1 MRISDWSSDVC
12 SSDLFAARGRR
23 FLPSITRRPKKLNG
37 FKLDRGRLALPYDS
51 FFAEDPVRL
60 IEMFAL
66 ADRHQLEIHPL
77 AMRAA
82 SRDVNLIDND
92 IRNDER
98 ANALFLEVLT
108 SRSEERRVGKEFVSR
123 CRYRWSA
130 YP

>member
-12 SSDLFAARGRR
+12 SSDL
-23 FLPSITRRPKKLNG
+23 
-37 FKLDRGRLALPYDS
+37 
-51 FFAEDPVRL
+51 PVRL

-98 ANALFLEVLT
+98 ANALFMEVLT
-108 SRSEERRVGKEFVSR
+108 SPRDPERVIRWMNEATVFGRFIPDFGRVVDQLDRKSTR
-123 CRYRWSA
+123 MNSSH
-130 YP
+130 

>member
-1 MRISDWSSDVC
+1 MVCDVTGVFLAHL
-12 SSDLFAARGRR
+12 DDAFAARGRR

-37 FKLDRGRLALPYDS
+37 FKLDRGRSALPYDS

-82 SRDVNLIDND
+82 SRDVNLIDN
-92 IRNDER
+92 
-98 ANALFLEVLT
+98 
-108 SRSEERRVGKEFVSR
+108 RSEEHTAEL
-123 CRYRWSA
+123 
-130 YP
+130 